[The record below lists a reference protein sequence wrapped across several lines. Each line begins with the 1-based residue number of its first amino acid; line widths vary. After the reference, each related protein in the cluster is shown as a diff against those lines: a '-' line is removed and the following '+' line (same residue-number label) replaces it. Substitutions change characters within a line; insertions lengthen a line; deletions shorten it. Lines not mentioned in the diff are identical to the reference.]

1 MTKKSS
7 HSTKSPKNKPQLTIA
22 LVGQPNVGK
31 SSLINA
37 ISGANLKVGNFSG
50 VTVEKNEVRFGYKGV
65 DINIIDL
72 PGTYSLNDYSPEEKI
87 TKDFLESRNYDIVLN
102 VLDSTNLARNLA
114 LSAQIMG
121 LGVKCVLG
129 LNMIDEAKSD
139 GIDINTA
146 LLSEILGVPSIAI
159 SAQKKQNL
167 DTLFDTIIDT
177 HNKPFCESK
186 RIYGDLLESSI
197 GEIDEFLLQKSF
209 YELNSYPSQKEA
221 LSSRIIAI
229 LLLRLDKRLY
239 AYLHDKP
246 CYTQVM
252 DFVNEISARLVK
264 QSGEENI
271 QSIFNQDCIS
281 FAQGAAQEVIR
292 YQKIENQVEAE
303 NQIEV
308 ENQIN
313 DEVATPNNAN
323 PKSSNDIFANVA
335 NSMPQNPQPKNPQ
348 LQNLKPPKSPK
359 KLKNFNQNFSLPNSL
374 ERTKRID
381 SILLHRV
388 FGLPIFFLLMFL
400 LFEMTFYVGGFAKDY
415 IEDGFASFGD
425 FLRQALSEYPQIT
438 SLICDGI
445 IGGVGTVLAFLPLIA
460 VLYFGIALLEGSG
473 YMARVAFLFD
483 GFLHKF
489 GLHGKSFIPMIAGFG
504 CSVPAYMA
512 TRTLKNQNERLI
524 TLFVIGFMSCSARLP
539 IYVLFVGAFFPDKYA
554 GFVLFGIYVLG
565 GVVALCM
572 AKVLKLSLFRG
583 IDEPFVMEMP
593 KYRIPNFRTVWFSI
607 WGKVVMF
614 LKKAGGF
621 ILIASVAIWFA
632 SQYPKNPQIEEIY
645 EAKKQEVLESK
656 SLNDE
661 QKDEEIAHLENEE
674 KEKLLRATYS
684 GRAGEIIE
692 PIFAPMG
699 FDWRLSISIVT
710 GFAAKEVVVSTLG
723 VLYALGDEVEEDSS
737 SLQEMLKDS
746 ISFPSAVAF
755 VVFVMFY
762 IPCFAATISFGREAG
777 GIKFVG
783 YLFVFTTIVAYIF
796 SLVAYWVAYLGY
808 SFFMG

>member
-1 MTKKSS
+1 MTKTPPSQTS
-7 HSTKSPKNKPQLTIA
+7 QNTHSTSQLTIA

-50 VTVEKNEVRFGYKGV
+50 VTVQKDEVRFSYK
-65 DINIIDL
+65 DTQINIVDL
-72 PGTYSLNDYSPEEKI
+72 PGTYSLNDYSPDEKI
-87 TKDFLESRNYDIVLN
+87 TKDFLESRQYDIVLN

-129 LNMIDEAKSD
+129 LNMIDEAKAD
-139 GIDINTA
+139 GIEIDTE
-146 LLSEILGVPSIAI
+146 LLSEILGVACIPI
-159 SAQKKQNL
+159 SAQKRHNIHA
-167 DTLFDTIIDT
+167 LFDTLIDT
-177 HNKPFCESK
+177 HNKPFCEPK
-186 RIYGDLLESSI
+186 RIYDDLLESSI
-197 GEIDEFLLQKSF
+197 GKIEEFLLQKSF

-229 LLLRLDKRLY
+229 LLLRLDTNLY

-246 CYTQVM
+246 CYTQVTQ
-252 DFVNEISARLVK
+252 FVNEVSANLTK

-271 QSIFNQDCIS
+271 QSIFNQDSIS
-281 FAQGAAQEVIR
+281 FAQGAAQEVLS
-292 YQKIENQVEAE
+292 YKKPPLLDEANLVRE
-303 NQIEV
+303 TST
-308 ENQIN
+308 
-313 DEVATPNNAN
+313 D
-323 PKSSNDIFANVA
+323 FAI
-335 NSMPQNPQPKNPQ
+335 STDSLDSTQSQTS
-348 LQNLKPPKSPK
+348 LKPSTNSTKSP
-359 KLKNFNQNFSLPNSL
+359 LKNFSTSLSTHFGKNFRKKDFDMPSSL

-381 SILLHRV
+381 FILLHKF

-415 IEDGFASFGD
+415 IEDGFAKFGE
-425 FLRQALSEYPQIT
+425 FLGEVLASHPQAI

-460 VLYFGIALLEGSG
+460 VLYFGIAILEGSG

-539 IYVLFVGAFFPDKYA
+539 IYVLFVGAFFPEKYA

-565 GVVALCM
+565 GAVALMM

-583 IDEPFVMEMP
+583 RDEPFVMEMP

-621 ILIASVAIWFA
+621 ILIASVLIWFA
-632 SQYPKNPQIEEIY
+632 SQYPKNPQIDEIY

-656 SLNDE
+656 NLSEE
-661 QKDEEIAHLENEE
+661 QKNEEIAHLENEQ
-674 KEKLLRATYS
+674 KEKFLRGTYS
-684 GRAGEIIE
+684 GRVGEILE
-692 PIFAPMG
+692 PVFAPMG

-723 VLYALGDEVEEDSS
+723 VLYSLGEGVEEDSS
-737 SLQEMLKDS
+737 SLQQMLRDS

-796 SLVAYWVAYLGY
+796 SLISYWVALLGY
-808 SFFMG
+808 SFFMR

>member
-7 HSTKSPKNKPQLTIA
+7 KNSNPRLRIA

-50 VTVEKNEVRFGYKGV
+50 VTVEKNEVHFSYKGTEI
-65 DINIIDL
+65 DIIDL

-87 TKDFLESRNYDIVLN
+87 TKDFLESRQYDVVLN

-129 LNMIDEAKSD
+129 LNMIDEAKAD
-139 GIDINTA
+139 GIEIDTG
-146 LLSEILGVPSIAI
+146 LLSEILGLPCVPV
-159 SAQKKQNL
+159 SAHKKQNL
-167 DTLFDTIIDT
+167 DTLFDCVIDT
-177 HNKPFCESK
+177 HNKPFCETK

-197 GEIDEFLLQKSF
+197 NKIDEFLGQKSF

-229 LLLRLDKRLY
+229 LLLRLDANIY

-246 CYTQVM
+246 CYSQVTQ
-252 DFVNEISARLVK
+252 FVNEVSANLTK
-264 QSGEENI
+264 QSDEDNI
-271 QSIFNQDCIS
+271 QSIFNQDSIS
-281 FAQGAAQEVIR
+281 FAQGAATEVLSVVEPKQEHKETTKTAFDNSTNST
-292 YQKIENQVEAE
+292 QKDSTIASTKS
-303 NQIEV
+303 
-308 ENQIN
+308 
-313 DEVATPNNAN
+313 ANNA
-323 PKSSNDIFANVA
+323 FARA
-335 NSMPQNPQPKNPQ
+335 LKLP
-348 LQNLKPPKSPK
+348 NLVH
-359 KLKNFNQNFSLPNSL
+359 LPRMQKQDFTTSNSL
-374 ERTKRID
+374 ERTKHID
-381 SILLHRV
+381 SILLHRF

-400 LFEMTFYVGGFAKDY
+400 LFEMTFYVGGFAKDF

-425 FLRQALSEYPQIT
+425 FLKEALVNYPQVA

-565 GVVALCM
+565 GAVALCM
-572 AKVLKLSLFRG
+572 AKVLRLSLFRG
-583 IDEPFVMEMP
+583 RDEPFVMEMP
-593 KYRIPNFRTVWFSI
+593 KYRIPNARTVWFSI
-607 WGKVVMF
+607 WGKVLMF
-614 LKKAGGF
+614 LKKAAGF
-621 ILIASVAIWFA
+621 ILIASVLIWFA

-645 EAKKQEVLESK
+645 EGKKQEVLESK
-656 SLNDE
+656 SLNE
-661 QKDEEIAHLENEE
+661 AQKEEEIAHLENEL
-674 KEKLLRATYS
+674 KEKLLRQTYS
-684 GRAGEIIE
+684 GRAGEVLE
-692 PIFAPMG
+692 PIFAPIG

-723 VLYALGDEVEEDSS
+723 ILYSLGEDMEEDST
-737 SLQEMLKDS
+737 SLQTMLKDS

-777 GIKFVG
+777 GIKFVV
-783 YLFVFTTIVAYIF
+783 YLFIFTTIVAYIF
-796 SLVAYWVAYLGY
+796 SLFAYLGAYLGY

>member
-1 MTKKSS
+1 MTKTSS
-7 HSTKSPKNKPQLTIA
+7 KNNNSSLRIA

-50 VTVEKNEVRFGYKGV
+50 VTVEKNEVHFSYKGV
-65 DINIIDL
+65 EINIIDL

-87 TKDFLESRNYDIVLN
+87 TKDFLESRQYDVVLN

-129 LNMIDEAKSD
+129 LNMIDEAKDD
-139 GIDINTA
+139 GMEIDNA
-146 LLSEILGVPSIAI
+146 LLSEILGVPCVSV
-159 SAQKKQNL
+159 SAHKKQNL
-167 DTLFDTIIDT
+167 DTLFDCVIDT
-177 HNKPFCESK
+177 HNKPFCEPK
-186 RIYGDLLESSI
+186 RIYGDLIESSI
-197 GEIDEFLLQKSF
+197 NKIEEFLLQKSF

-229 LLLRLDKRLY
+229 LLLRLDANIY
-239 AYLHDKP
+239 YYLHDKP
-246 CYTQVM
+246 CYTQVTK
-252 DFVNEISARLVK
+252 FVNEVSANLTK
-264 QSGEENI
+264 QSDEYNI
-271 QSIFNQDCIS
+271 QSIFNQDSIS
-281 FAQGAAQEVIR
+281 FAQGAASEVLSFVEPKQES
-292 YQKIENQVEAE
+292 K
-303 NQIEV
+303 QITKV
-308 ENQIN
+308 DFN
-313 DEVATPNNAN
+313 NNAN
-323 PKSSNDIFANVA
+323 TTQGDLANAKSIKHFSMRLPRIRKDVA
-335 NSMPQNPQPKNPQ
+335 IS
-348 LQNLKPPKSPK
+348 S
-359 KLKNFNQNFSLPNSL
+359 SL
-374 ERTKRID
+374 ERTKYID
-381 SILLHRV
+381 SILLHRI

-415 IEDGFASFGD
+415 IEEGFASFGE
-425 FLRQALSEYPQIT
+425 FISEVLAQHPQVA

-445 IGGVGTVLAFLPLIA
+445 IGGVGPVLAFLPLIA

-539 IYVLFVGAFFPDKYA
+539 IYVLFVGAFFPEKYA

-565 GVVALCM
+565 GAVALCM
-572 AKVLKLSLFRG
+572 AKVLRLSLFRG
-583 IDEPFVMEMP
+583 RDEPFVMEMP
-593 KYRIPNFRTVWFSI
+593 KYRIPNARTVWFSI
-607 WGKVVMF
+607 WGKVLMF
-614 LKKAGGF
+614 LKKAAGF
-621 ILIASVAIWFA
+621 ILIASVLIWFA

-645 EAKKQEVLESK
+645 EGKKQEILESK
-656 SLNDE
+656 SLNE
-661 QKDEEIAHLENEE
+661 GQKDEEITHLENEL
-674 KEKLLRATYS
+674 KEKILRQTYS
-684 GRAGEIIE
+684 GRAGEMLE
-692 PIFAPMG
+692 PIFSPIG

-723 VLYALGDEVEEDSS
+723 ILYALGEDIEEDST
-737 SLQEMLKDS
+737 SLQEQLRDS

-796 SLVAYWVAYLGY
+796 ALVAYWVAYLGY

>member
-7 HSTKSPKNKPQLTIA
+7 QNTKTTKTKPQLTIA

-50 VTVEKNEVRFGYKGV
+50 VTVEKNEVRFSYKGV

-87 TKDFLESRNYDIVLN
+87 AKDFLESRNYDIVLN

-139 GIDINTA
+139 GIDIDTA
-146 LLSEILGVPSIAI
+146 LLSEILGVPCIAI

-167 DTLFDTIIDT
+167 NTLFDTIIDM
-177 HNKPFCESK
+177 HNKPFCEPK

-197 GEIDEFLLQKSF
+197 EEIDEFLLQKSF
-209 YELNSYPSQKEA
+209 YELNAYPSQKEA

-246 CYTQVM
+246 CYTQVT
-252 DFVNEISARLVK
+252 DFVNEISARLTK

-271 QSIFNQDCIS
+271 QSIFNQDSIS
-281 FAQGAAQEVIR
+281 FAQGAAQEVIS
-292 YQKIENQVEAE
+292 YHK
-303 NQIEV
+303 V
-308 ENQIN
+308 ENQAN
-313 DEVATPNNAN
+313 QVSDEEQNLNNAN
-323 PKSSNDIFANVA
+323 PKSINDFSANFAN
-335 NSMPQNPQPKNPQ
+335 SQPQNPQPKNLR
-348 LQNLKPPKSPK
+348 LQNLQAPKSPATLNATK
-359 KLKNFNQNFSLPNSL
+359 FNKAFGLPNSL

-381 SILLHRV
+381 SILLHRF

-425 FLRQALSEYPQIT
+425 FLSQALSEHPQIT

-460 VLYFGIALLEGSG
+460 VLYFGISLLEGSG

-554 GFVLFGIYVLG
+554 GFVLFGIYILG

-656 SLNDE
+656 SLNEE

-723 VLYALGDEVEEDSS
+723 VLYALGEEVEEDSS